1 MLLQCG
7 HHQLDLSSPVV
18 MGILNVTPDSF
29 SDGGRFT
36 GLSAAVEH
44 ALAMVDAGAAIID
57 VGGESTRPGAA
68 AVSAAEEIR
77 RVAPVIEALVART
90 TAIISVDASKAAVL
104 RAAVEAGAT
113 MINDVRALQE
123 EGAIE
128 VAAATKAAVC
138 LMHMQGDPRTMQI
151 DPHYD
156 NVVTDVTD
164 FLASRVQACENA
176 GIARGRMVIDPGI
189 GFGKRVEHN
198 LQLLAAVPELRGL
211 QLPILIG
218 VSRKSMFGALL
229 GRPVEQRLAGGLAA
243 TTAAVLGGASIVRT
257 HDVAQTLD
265 AVKIAAALNAAGY
278 RTLRN

>member
-198 LQLLAAVPELRGL
+198 LQLLAAVPELRAL